1 MRINQLRMGTMISLL
16 SVGIGSVIQLF
27 YTPIFLN
34 YLGSSDYGIN
44 SFIQSI
50 MGYLSMLNLGFGTT
64 MLRYLVQYE
73 EKNEIEKYKYLVG
86 IFLVIFIIL
95 SLICIIIGILIYSN
109 LPFFLQDSFSFEE
122 IMKTQKIFL
131 ILLINMSISFPFIIC
146 STYIHSKERFLYL
159 RGLSFFTLVMNPIT
173 GLILLKFGFGLVAIT
188 VSTLCYSILTIIL
201 NIFYSVYLGIKIKF
215 YFKDFTLIK
224 ELFKFSFYIFLGI
237 LIDRLYWSTDRLIIG
252 KYLGAA
258 TVGVYSISSVFNQM
272 YMSIST
278 SVSEVLSPK
287 VNQLTVKKSNLEI
300 SDLFIKV
307 GRIQYILMGLI
318 CTGFL
323 LFGKEF
329 ITFWVGKSY
338 SKDIYYM
345 TLWIMLPLTVPLI
358 QNTGIVILQAKNLHK
373 FRSLI
378 YFIIALLNIFFSLIL
393 VNNYGALGCSI
404 GTGISFCIGN
414 IIIINIYYYKKVEL
428 DIVQFWKEILHMTYP
443 IFISIIL
450 GYILKYFLPPSTI
463 LLLLLEIVLYTIV
476 YILLMF
482 LRGLNKE
489 EKKMIVQ
496 FWK

>member
-1 MRINQLRMGTMISLL
+1 M
-16 SVGIGSVIQLF
+16 
-27 YTPIFLN
+27 
-34 YLGSSDYGIN
+34 
-44 SFIQSI
+44 
-50 MGYLSMLNLGFGTT
+50 
-64 MLRYLVQYE
+64 
-73 EKNEIEKYKYLVG
+73 
-86 IFLVIFIIL
+86 
-95 SLICIIIGILIYSN
+95 
-109 LPFFLQDSFSFEE
+109 
-122 IMKTQKIFL
+122 
-131 ILLINMSISFPFIIC
+131 
-146 STYIHSKERFLYL
+146 
-159 RGLSFFTLVMNPIT
+159 
-173 GLILLKFGFGLVAIT
+173 
-188 VSTLCYSILTIIL
+188 
-201 NIFYSVYLGIKIKF
+201 
-215 YFKDFTLIK
+215 
-224 ELFKFSFYIFLGI
+224 GI

-489 EKKMIVQ
+489 EKNDSAILEVIYNNK
-496 FWK
+496 KGGT